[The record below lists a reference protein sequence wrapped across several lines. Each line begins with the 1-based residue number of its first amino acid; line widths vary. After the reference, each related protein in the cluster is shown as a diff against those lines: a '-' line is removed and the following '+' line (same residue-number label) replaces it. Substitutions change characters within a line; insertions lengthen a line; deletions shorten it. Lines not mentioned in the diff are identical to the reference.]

1 MLSGLASFI
10 GGLFSSSKLQDTAI
24 DGLRKLGNLDEM
36 SGKDKSQF
44 LLDYMKATAHQS
56 PTRRFIA
63 VVLASLYTLFCLV
76 WLVAAGLGY
85 GLDIAGAVVFVT
97 ELKGFLVELLFTPF
111 NLILSFYFV
120 LNIASKMGK

>member
-1 MLSGLASFI
+1 MLGGLVSFF

-24 DGLRKLGNLDEM
+24 DGIRKLGNLDEM
-36 SGKDKSQF
+36 SGKDKATF

-63 VVLASLYTLFCLV
+63 VLLSVLYTVFCVV
-76 WLVAAGLGY
+76 WLIGACLGY
-85 GLDIAGAVVFVT
+85 GLDYAGAILFVT
-97 ELKGFLVELLFTPF
+97 ELKGFLVEILFTPF

-120 LNIASKMGK
+120 LNIASKLGK